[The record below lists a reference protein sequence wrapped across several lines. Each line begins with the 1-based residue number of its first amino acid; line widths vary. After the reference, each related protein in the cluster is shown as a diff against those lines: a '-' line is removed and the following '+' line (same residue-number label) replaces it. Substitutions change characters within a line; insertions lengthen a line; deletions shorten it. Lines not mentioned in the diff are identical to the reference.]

1 MSHSIQCSHVISMI
15 KSCDALSAGG
25 SRLETTRRVSQTDIC
40 YYGWGLPL
48 CIRWQGKVPSCTLQV
63 LACFFLNWSIFSF
76 QLAGITERPD
86 FKCHLDSAGE
96 YAYHNLHDYP
106 SAAAIAD
113 VLNDN
118 GIIPIFA
125 VTNNVREVYDQLRE
139 VIRSASVTTRTA
151 NSENLLNTVVEQYQV
166 RQHFLSG

>member
-1 MSHSIQCSHVISMI
+1 MQNM
-15 KSCDALSAGG
+15 KN
-25 SRLETTRRVSQTDIC
+25 
-40 YYGWGLPL
+40 
-48 CIRWQGKVPSCTLQV
+48 TLASVV
-63 LACFFLNWSIFSF
+63 LLKSIFSF

-125 VTNNVREVYDQLRE
+125 VTNNIREVYDQLRE
-139 VIRSASVTTRTA
+139 VIRSASVTTRTDD
-151 NSENLLNTVVEQYQV
+151 SEDLLKTVVDQYQV